1 MKKVLEK
8 FGYVNMALLL
18 ASTVILLKYVDFQD
32 RSTLDN
38 VLIALYGITI
48 LIHTARLMFIIKVR

>member
-18 ASTVILLKYVDFQD
+18 ASTVIILKYVDLQD
-32 RSTLDN
+32 RSILDN

-48 LIHTARLMFIIKVR
+48 LIHTARLMFILK